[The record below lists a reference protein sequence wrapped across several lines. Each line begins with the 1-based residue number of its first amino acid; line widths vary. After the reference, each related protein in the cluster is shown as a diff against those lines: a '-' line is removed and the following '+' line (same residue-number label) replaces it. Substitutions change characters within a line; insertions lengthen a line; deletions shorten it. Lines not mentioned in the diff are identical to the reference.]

1 MENRLFDDC
10 MQRVVQGDKEA
21 LHMIYEAYAGSLF
34 HYILGI
40 VGNYQDAE
48 DLTSELF
55 LKLWKQADS
64 YRPGSGHRQW
74 LHTMARNLAIDHLR
88 AYQREIPNDP
98 EILAEAMTETAE
110 EPSKE
115 VLENISIQQALE
127 KLNPSEREVVHLKVI
142 AGLTFSQIAE
152 MLRIPMGTTTWR
164 YRQGI
169 GRLRRCGYEA

>member
-10 MQRVVQGDKEA
+10 MRRVVQGDKDA
-21 LHMIYEAYAGSLF
+21 LHTIYEAYVGSLF
-34 HYILGI
+34 HFILGI
-40 VGNYQDAE
+40 VGSYQDAE

-88 AYQREIPNDP
+88 AHQREIPNDP
-98 EILAEAMTETAE
+98 EILAETMEEAGN
-110 EPSKE
+110 EPSGE
-115 VLENISIQQALE
+115 VLGNLSVQQALE
-127 KLNPSEREVVHLKVI
+127 KLNPSEREVIHLKVI
-142 AGLTFSQIAE
+142 SGLTFSQISE
-152 MLRIPMGTTTWR
+152 MLRIPMGTITWR

-169 GRLRRCGYEA
+169 NRLRRCGYEA